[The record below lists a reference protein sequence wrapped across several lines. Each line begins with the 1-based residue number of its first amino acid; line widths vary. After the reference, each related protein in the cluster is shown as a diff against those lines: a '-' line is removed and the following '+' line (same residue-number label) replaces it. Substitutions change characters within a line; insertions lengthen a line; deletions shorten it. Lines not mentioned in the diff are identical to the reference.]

1 MMNFGLSKFVVAVL
15 LFCNNVKSASSYT
28 CHNDTQT
35 LNQILMNGGT
45 GTYHICA
52 NTTIDA
58 GVFDSQQGWVDGS
71 FPVLMVNSGIKILC
85 GENGS
90 VENKCVFRDGDT
102 GFEIINS
109 GWYTNPATGPTG
121 VAFLPGL
128 HIEGFTFTGLALPI
142 YSYPVLLNQVGL
154 TVKNCKFVDNLNA
167 QSIIKIQTS
176 PHPSPNQIGVEDSH
190 FIGNSIAAPLKQPG
204 QPGDVAV
211 GLIEVPYDARVS
223 VSDSIFMNNTF
234 LAPVGSNIVTE
245 PPLFQGQTA
254 GSVNVTDSC
263 FVKNNNVTAGL
274 LLVQYPNAGGVIT
287 GNHKDTNDFKE
298 GGDICDG
305 LLVIQ
310 PSKTGV
316 CKLEGF
322 NKTECSILQADAP
335 TSAPT
340 DAPTAATSGSLSMF
354 PTARETVMILSF
366 VFSTYLF

>member
-1 MMNFGLSKFVVAVL
+1 
-15 LFCNNVKSASSYT
+15 
-28 CHNDTQT
+28 
-35 LNQILMNGGT
+35 
-45 GTYHICA
+45 
-52 NTTIDA
+52 
-58 GVFDSQQGWVDGS
+58 
-71 FPVLMVNSGIKILC
+71 
-85 GENGS
+85 
-90 VENKCVFRDGDT
+90 
-102 GFEIINS
+102 
-109 GWYTNPATGPTG
+109 
-121 VAFLPGL
+121 
-128 HIEGFTFTGLALPI
+128 
-142 YSYPVLLNQVGL
+142 
-154 TVKNCKFVDNLNA
+154 
-167 QSIIKIQTS
+167 
-176 PHPSPNQIGVEDSH
+176 
-190 FIGNSIAAPLKQPG
+190 
-204 QPGDVAV
+204 
-211 GLIEVPYDARVS
+211 
-223 VSDSIFMNNTF
+223 MNNTF

-245 PPLFQGQTA
+245 PQLFQGQTA

-316 CKLEGF
+316 CNLEGF
-322 NKTECSILQADAP
+322 NKTECSILQADAPTSAPTDAP